1 MVNSPCV
8 TLSFSTRAPHFE
20 VGLLLG
26 SEQSKIPVL
35 VHYKR
40 ISQTED
46 DIQERTMQTTDTQY
60 NVRNVWKVSQ

>member
-8 TLSFSTRAPHFE
+8 TLSSSTRAPHFD
-20 VGLLLG
+20 VGLLVG

-46 DIQERTMQTTDTQY
+46 DIQTNVVVQMTKTTFATDI
-60 NVRNVWKVSQ
+60 